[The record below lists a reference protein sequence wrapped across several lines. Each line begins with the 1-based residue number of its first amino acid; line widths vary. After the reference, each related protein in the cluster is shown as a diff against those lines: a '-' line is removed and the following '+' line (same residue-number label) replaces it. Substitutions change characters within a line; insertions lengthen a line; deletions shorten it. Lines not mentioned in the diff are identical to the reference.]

1 MVLIILMMADWLAS
15 AQGLNCLFALL
26 CLAAAFGANGRMVML
41 LSALLY
47 VAMALA

>member
-1 MVLIILMMADWLAS
+1 MTMTALMVTHWLVS

-26 CLAAAFGANGRMVML
+26 CLCAAFGANGRTVMM

-47 VAMALA
+47 VAMALV